1 MQEPDQLKSRKFY
14 VKKEDLTRLYD
25 SGILSDLDMHFASFI
40 GRLAGTYVPELL
52 LAAAIVSSY
61 TRQGHI
67 CLDLS
72 RLEGKQLLEGE
83 DGRDPVVCP
92 KLGAWLKKLRESPV
106 VGKPGEYKPL
116 ILDDRSGLYLYRYW
130 DYQQELANL
139 IRRRVSDGE
148 ENIDETLLKEGL
160 ERLFG
165 TGKTEEPDWQKV
177 AAFTSVVK
185 RFCVISGGP
194 GTGKT
199 TTVAKILVLIVEQA
213 SPVRDLPDNNRSGI
227 LRSKVS
233 NGASSRK
240 LRIALAAPTGKAA
253 ARLQEAIKCAKGEVN
268 ESIKEAIPEEASTI
282 HRLLGSIPESPYFRH
297 NAQNRL
303 PVDVVVVDE
312 ASMVDL
318 ALMSKLIQ
326 ALPPQA
332 RMILLGDKDQL
343 ASVEAGAVLGDICDT
358 GNVHNFSRRFCESV
372 KKVTGYEIRTQLNG
386 EAELG
391 IQDCIVQLQK
401 SFRFGSDSGIGAVSR
416 AVNAGDDDLA
426 VTLLREG
433 KYGDI
438 KWRDLPQSTGLPL
451 AIKDMVVREFADYL
465 QAGDVWEVF
474 QLFDRFRILCA
485 LRKGPY
491 GVINLNALVEQILTQ
506 EGLVDPGKSWYPGRP
521 ILITSNDYNLRL
533 FNGDVGIVLP
543 DCAANNDLRAFFPAA
558 DGTVRKFHPLR
569 LPEHETVYAMTVHKS
584 QGSEFDR
591 VLLLLPDKDFPLLT
605 RELAYTGITRAKEGV
620 EIWGN
625 EDVFRAAVCRRIERM
640 SGLRDALWGS

>member
-1 MQEPDQLKSRKFY
+1 M
-14 VKKEDLTRLYD
+14 KKEDLTRLYD

-40 GRLAGTYVPELL
+40 GRLAGTCVPELL

-83 DGRDPVVCP
+83 DGRNPVVCP
-92 KLGAWLKKLRESPV
+92 ELGAWLKKLRKSPV

-139 IRRRVSDGE
+139 IRRRVSDCE

-160 ERLFG
+160 KRLFG
-165 TGKTEEPDWQKV
+165 TGKTKDPDWQKV

-199 TTVAKILVLIVEQA
+199 TTVAKILVLIIEQ
-213 SPVRDLPDNNRSGI
+213 
-227 LRSKVS
+227 
-233 NGASSRK
+233 ASSRK

-268 ESIKEAIPEEASTI
+268 CSERIKEAIPEEASTI
-282 HRLLGSIPESPYFRH
+282 HRLLGSISESPYFRH

-358 GNVHNFSRRFCESV
+358 GNVHSFSRRFCESV
-372 KKVTGYEIRTQLNG
+372 KKVTGYEMRTQLNG

-426 VTLLREG
+426 VTLLRKG
-433 KYGDI
+433 KYEDI
-438 KWRDLPQSTGLPL
+438 KWRDLPQSTGLAL

-465 QAGDVWEVF
+465 QAGDIWEVF

-485 LRKGPY
+485 LREGPY
-491 GVINLNALVEQILTQ
+491 GVINLNALVEQILTE
-506 EGLVDPGKSWYPGRP
+506 EGLVAPGKSWYPGRP

-543 DCAANNDLRAFFPAA
+543 DCAANNDLRVFFPAA
-558 DGTVRKFHPLR
+558 DGSVRKFHPLR

-591 VLLLLPDKDFPLLT
+591 VLALRKALRYGGMRMCFVLQS
-605 RELAYTGITRAKEGV
+605 A
-620 EIWGN
+620 
-625 EDVFRAAVCRRIERM
+625 DVL
-640 SGLRDALWGS
+640 SGCLDCVMCCGSPNALFWQS